1 MIICGIPSSGKST
14 IARELAENLEN
25 KYRCPT
31 AVISSDSF
39 REMVH
44 TYKHRFE
51 ASLEEFVRKATD
63 DTIAAGLRQG
73 LVVISDDTNYYSS
86 IRRRLV
92 RMSQRVRGDYAIV
105 YVNTPLETALDWN
118 RERGEPIPASLIE
131 EIFYKMDEPGS
142 MYRWDRPFLT
152 VDPSEE
158 DLKAFAKTASVKL
171 YEKIGSVTGTEVP
184 KKTEGSVLARDLERE
199 TRRAMSEV
207 MKRFRDGDLAPQVSE
222 IRKGVMKEAVRDGLN
237 ASEALRLFFERTQSL
252 VSSRVST
259 ASEERVIVHVGLFG
273 HVDHGKTRLAAC
285 LSERLS
291 TAALDKHPD
300 AQRRGMSIDLGFS
313 AFTLG
318 RYLVTLVDHPGHYS
332 LIKHV
337 MAGASIIDLGILV
350 VAADEGPMVQT
361 LEHLQILNALEI
373 RSLVVAINKMDL
385 VDGGRLERVKG
396 EVAGILADTRF
407 AGAPMVCVS
416 AEKCEGIREL
426 RESLLKE
433 IKVPVRQWSGSLK
446 APISHA
452 FNIAGIGT
460 VATGTILRGT
470 ASVRDTVEIQP
481 SGKRSR
487 IKFMQIFGEAVEKA
501 SAGDRVAFAL
511 SDVRSTD
518 FSRGYYLVS
527 PDTLAERSLF
537 EMELSVE
544 KRYKQSIPAR
554 SVVHVNIG
562 MRTVTG
568 RLYPYTELG
577 EIKVIK
583 KKIDPSTE
591 TKALL
596 KFDKPTPVEVGDK
609 VLLMKIDL
617 PPKEFRVI
625 GVADVTRLLEKAP
638 KIYSVKV
645 RKGRIRDRAL
655 DGTYIVSGLFS
666 SQEAVKHLI
675 GSNVVTA
682 SQINGTIRAP
692 YGNKGD
698 FKASFDGIPRED
710 ERVLYYKL
718 REAKIV

>member
-1 MIICGIPSSGKST
+1 MELSEVLE
-14 IARELAENLEN
+14 ARH
-25 KYRCPT
+25 RCPT
-31 AVISSDSF
+31 VVVSSDSF
-39 REMVH
+39 RGMIPA
-44 TYKHRFE
+44 YKRRFE
-51 ASLEEFVRKATD
+51 AGLEEFVRNATN
-63 DTIAAGLRQG
+63 DTILAGLKKG

-92 RMSQRVRGDYAIV
+92 RMSQRARAGYAIV
-105 YVNTPLETALDWN
+105 YVNTPLEKALEWN

-131 EIFYKMDEPGS
+131 EIFYKMDEPGT
-142 MYRWDRPFLT
+142 MYRWDTPFLT
-152 VDPSEE
+152 VDPSQE
-158 DLKAFAKTASVKL
+158 DTNVFAEAASNKL
-171 YEKIGSVTGTEVP
+171 YEKIGSAAATEAP
-184 KKTEGSVLARDLERE
+184 KKPEGSALARDLERE

-207 MKRFRDGDLAPQVSE
+207 MKRFRDGDLAPQISE
-222 IRKGVMKEAVRDGLN
+222 IRKEVMKEAVRDGLV
-237 ASEALRLFFERTQSL
+237 APEAVRRFFERTQSL
-252 VSSRVST
+252 VSSKVIE
-259 ASEERVIVHVGLFG
+259 APGERVIVHVGLFG
-273 HVDHGKTRLAAC
+273 HVDHGKTKLAAC

-291 TAALDKHPD
+291 TASLDKHPE

-313 AFTLG
+313 AFALG

-337 MAGASIIDLGILV
+337 MAGASIIDVGVLV

-361 LEHLQILNALEI
+361 LEHLQILNALDI
-373 RSLVVAINKMDL
+373 GSLVVAINKMDL
-385 VDGGRLERVKG
+385 VNEERLEQVNG
-396 EVAGILADTRF
+396 DVAGILSDTRF

-416 AEKCEGIREL
+416 AEACEGIQEL
-426 RESLLKE
+426 RDILLE
-433 IKVPVRQWSGSLK
+433 QITVPIRQWSGSLK

-487 IKFMQIFGEAVEKA
+487 IKFMQIFSEKVEKA

-518 FSRGYYLVS
+518 FSRGYYVVS
-527 PDTLAERSLF
+527 PDSLT
-537 EMELSVE
+537 ETSLLDVELSVE
-544 KRYKQSIPAR
+544 KRYMRGIQAR

-562 MRTVTG
+562 MQTVTG

-577 EIKVIK
+577 KTKVINK
-583 KKIDPSTE
+583 KLDPSSK

-596 KFDKPTPVEVGDK
+596 KLSKPVPAELGDK

-625 GVADVTRLLEKAP
+625 GVGDVTGLLEQAP
-638 KIYSVKV
+638 DVYSARV
-645 RKGRIRDRAL
+645 RQGRIRGETR
-655 DGTYIVSGLFS
+655 DGMHIVSGVFS
-666 SQEAVKHLI
+666 SREAVEHLV
-675 GSNVVTA
+675 GRNVVTA
-682 SQINGTIRAP
+682 SRVKGTIRAP
-692 YGNKGD
+692 VGDSGD
-698 FKASFDGIPRED
+698 FKASFEGTPHET

-718 REAKIV
+718 RDVKIV